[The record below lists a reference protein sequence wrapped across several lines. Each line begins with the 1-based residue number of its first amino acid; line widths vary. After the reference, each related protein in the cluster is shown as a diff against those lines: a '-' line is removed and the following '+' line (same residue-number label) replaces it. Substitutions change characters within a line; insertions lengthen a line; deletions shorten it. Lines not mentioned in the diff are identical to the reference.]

1 MQIVL
6 TGATGMIGRALSSHL
21 VGHGHR
27 VTAWVRDLDRAHGEL
42 GPDVTCVATED
53 AAGLD
58 AAIAGADAVVHLAG
72 APIVGKRWTRA
83 RKRALIASRVA
94 TAATIIASIQR
105 RATPLPVFVSASAIG
120 IYGDRGDQRLEET
133 AAAGT
138 GFAAALC
145 ERWEAAALAVGAA
158 ATRVVRAR
166 IGIVLGRE
174 GGALGPLAR
183 LARLGLAGP
192 IAGGAQWV
200 SWIHLD
206 DVVRALA
213 FAIAAPTV
221 RGAVNLVAPTPV
233 PQRAF
238 ARALGRAYHRPAFA
252 PAPAL
257 AMRAILGEAASVL
270 LASQRVV
277 PAALDRAGFRFAF
290 PDLDGA
296 LADLVGSPTI
306 AIRRLRP
313 AEAPTVPYLVARP
326 ARYLLVAHTVIERPL
341 AEVMPFFAAAEN
353 LALLT
358 PSALRFDIQT
368 PTPIAMAVGAT
379 IDYRI
384 TLSGVPMRWRTV
396 IEDWQPGAKFVDA
409 QHRGPYRAWWH
420 EHRFRADGDR
430 TIMEDRVY
438 YAPPLGPL
446 GRIANRLFVEQ
457 QLRAIFAYRAQ
468 AIRLR
473 FGGGAAITPAARAV

>member
-27 VTAWVRDLDRAHGEL
+27 VTAWVRDLERAHAEL
-42 GPDVTCVATED
+42 GPDVACVAIAD
-53 AAGLD
+53 AVGLD

-72 APIVGKRWTRA
+72 APIVGKRWTKA
-83 RKRALIASRVA
+83 RKRELIESRVA
-94 TAATIIASIQR
+94 TAQTIIASIQR
-105 RATPLPVFVSASAIG
+105 RATPLPVLLSASAIG
-120 IYGDRGDQRLEET
+120 IYGDRGDELLEET

-138 GFAAALC
+138 GFAAELC
-145 ERWEAAALAVGAA
+145 EQWEDAARAVGAA
-158 ATRVVRAR
+158 ATRVVCAR

-192 IAGGAQWV
+192 IAGGAQWL

-206 DVVRALA
+206 DAVRALA
-213 FAIAAPTV
+213 FMLTTPTV
-221 RGAVNLVAPTPV
+221 RGAVNVVGPAPV

-238 ARALGRAYHRPAFA
+238 AKALGRAYHRPAFA
-252 PAPAL
+252 PAPGF
-257 AMRAILGEAASVL
+257 AMRAMLGEAASVL
-270 LASQRVV
+270 LGSQRVV
-277 PAALDRAGFRFAF
+277 PAALDRAGFRFEF
-290 PDLDGA
+290 PALDGA
-296 LADLVGSPTI
+296 LEDLVGSHAI
-306 AIRRLRP
+306 AIRRLRA
-313 AEAPTVPYLVARP
+313 AEAPTVPYLVERP
-326 ARYLLVAHTVIERPL
+326 ARYVLVAHTVIDRPL

-384 TLSGVPMRWRTV
+384 KLSGVPMRWRTV
-396 IEDWQPGAKFVDA
+396 IEDWQPGTKFVDA

-420 EHRFRADGDR
+420 EHHFRADGDR

-446 GRIANRLFVEQ
+446 GWIANRLFVEK
-457 QLRAIFAYRAQ
+457 QLRTIFAYRAQ

-473 FGGGAAITPAARAV
+473 FGAGEARRAVA